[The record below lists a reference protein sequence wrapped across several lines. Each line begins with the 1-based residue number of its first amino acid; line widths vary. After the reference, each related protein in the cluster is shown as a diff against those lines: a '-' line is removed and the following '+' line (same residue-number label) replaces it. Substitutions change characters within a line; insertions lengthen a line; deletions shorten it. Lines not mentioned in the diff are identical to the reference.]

1 MLLVGRNDSMG
12 STRPRPA
19 RLAEKLLAIRQNI
32 DGGLS
37 QNQLIK
43 RMHLEDELE
52 QDRISKFERG
62 VLEPP
67 LHVLCAYADAANVL
81 LEVIVRDELDLPETL
96 PARGKD
102 LKLLIPD

>member
-1 MLLVGRNDSMG
+1 MG

-19 RLAEKLLAIRQNI
+19 RLAEKLLAIRQKLN
-32 DGGLS
+32 GGLS

-43 RMHLEDELE
+43 SLKLEDEIE

-81 LEVIVRDELDLPETL
+81 LEVIVKDELNLPKIL
-96 PARGKD
+96 PAPHKD
-102 LKLLIPD
+102 LRLLKPAK

>member
-1 MLLVGRNDSMG
+1 MG

-19 RLAEKLLAIRQNI
+19 RLAEKLLAIRQKLN
-32 DGGLS
+32 GGLS

-43 RMHLEDELE
+43 RLNLEKELE

-67 LHVLCAYADAANVL
+67 LHVLCAYADAANLL
-81 LEVIVRDELDLPETL
+81 LEVIVKDELDLPDVL
-96 PARGKD
+96 PAPYKD
-102 LKLLIPD
+102 LKLLTSSR

>member
-1 MLLVGRNDSMG
+1 MG

-19 RLAEKLLAIRQNI
+19 RLAEKLLAIRQKI

-62 VLEPP
+62 ILEPP
-67 LHVLCAYADAANVL
+67 LHVLCAYADIANIL
-81 LEVIVRDELDLPETL
+81 LEVIVKDELDLPEIL
-96 PARGKD
+96 PAPIKES
-102 LKLLIPD
+102 KLLNPVS

>member
-1 MLLVGRNDSMG
+1 MG
-12 STRPRPA
+12 SIRPRPA
-19 RLAEKLLAIRQNI
+19 RLAEKLLIIRQKI

-62 VLEPP
+62 LLEPP
-67 LHVLCAYADAANVL
+67 LYVLCAYADAANVL
-81 LEVIVRDELDLPETL
+81 LEVIVKDELDLPSVL
-96 PARGKD
+96 PALSKD
-102 LKLLIPD
+102 LKLLNPSG